1 MFQNRLRIAAWVT
14 AIPIVCFSGTIL
26 RAQTT
31 PPTTGAPLWT
41 LIATPMLTGAIG
53 IVAAFIAIRF
63 DARKNVNQELIKK
76 RISVYDS
83 LAPKLNELLC
93 FFLSRGSWKSLNPPL
108 MIQRKRELDQAI
120 YVYGPLFSGSVFE
133 QI

>member
-1 MFQNRLRIAAWVT
+1 
-14 AIPIVCFSGTIL
+14 
-26 RAQTT
+26 
-31 PPTTGAPLWT
+31 
-41 LIATPMLTGAIG
+41 MLTGAIG